1 MSYFES
7 RLRLDME
14 NFEEIKNKFSVCEKL
29 GIRNV
34 IVEPVGNFR
43 NLGTDLREKLESLT
57 KMHIYYRI
65 SLQPKN
71 VDDLKNKLST
81 KILSANKK
89 LPTILSIETPIKEIQ
104 IQAAKD
110 SRVDVI
116 TFTNPQT
123 MKTLTP
129 GVISLSK
136 QNRSFI
142 EISLSSMMVVNKAQQ
157 SKNFRELY
165 RIIHLVKSLRGTLL
179 INGNFEDQYHL
190 RHPRSLISICHTL
203 LGLSMIDAKKAFN
216 ENVKKLIERVYDRYD
231 KNFIEYGIKF
241 IEGSD

>member
-1 MSYFES
+1 
-7 RLRLDME
+7 ME
-14 NFEEIKNKFSVCEKL
+14 NFENIKNKFAICEKL
-29 GIRNV
+29 GIKNV
-34 IVEPVGNFR
+34 IVEPVGNFK
-43 NLGTDLREKLESLT
+43 NLGVELREKIKSLT
-57 KMHIYYRI
+57 KMQIYYRI
-65 SLQPKN
+65 SLRPRN
-71 VDDLKNKLST
+71 VDDLKNKL
-81 KILSANKK
+81 IINKK

-116 TFTNPQT
+116 SFTDPKT

-136 QNRSFI
+136 QNKSFI

-165 RIIHLVKSLRGTLL
+165 RIIHLVKTLKGNL
-179 INGNFEDQYHL
+179 IISGNFEDPFHL

-203 LGLSMIDAKKAFN
+203 LGLSILEAKKAFN

-231 KNFIEYGIKF
+231 TNFIEYGIKF
-241 IEGSD
+241 IKGGE

>member
-7 RLRLDME
+7 RLRLNVE
-14 NFEEIKNKFSVCEKL
+14 NFENIKNKFAICEKL
-29 GIRNV
+29 GIKNV
-34 IVEPVGNFR
+34 IVEPVGNFK
-43 NLGTDLREKLESLT
+43 NLGVELREKIKSLT
-57 KMHIYYRI
+57 KMQIYYRI
-65 SLQPKN
+65 SLRPRN
-71 VDDLKNKLST
+71 VDDLKNKL
-81 KILSANKK
+81 IINKK

-116 TFTNPQT
+116 SFTDPKT

-136 QNRSFI
+136 QNKSFI

-165 RIIHLVKSLRGTLL
+165 RIIHLVKTLKGNL
-179 INGNFEDQYHL
+179 IISGNFEDPFHL

-203 LGLSMIDAKKAFN
+203 LGLSILEAKKAFN

-231 KNFIEYGIKF
+231 TNFIEYGIKF
-241 IEGSD
+241 IKGGE

>member
-7 RLRLDME
+7 RLRLNIE
-14 NFEEIKNKFSVCEKL
+14 NFEEIKNKFSICEKL

-34 IVEPVGNFR
+34 IVELEGNFR
-43 NLGTDLREKLESLT
+43 NLGIDLREKIESLT
-57 KMHIYYRI
+57 KMQIYYRI

-71 VDDLKNKLST
+71 VNDLKIKLST
-81 KILSANKK
+81 HNI
-89 LPTILSIETPIKEIQ
+89 LPTIISIETSIKEVQ

-116 TFTNPQT
+116 SFTNPQT

-179 INGNFEDQYHL
+179 INGNFEERYHL

-216 ENVKKLIERVYDRYD
+216 ENVKILIERVYDRYD
-231 KNFIEYGIKF
+231 KNFIEHGIKF
-241 IEGSD
+241 IKGSE

>member
-1 MSYFES
+1 LSYFES
-7 RLRLDME
+7 RLRLNVE
-14 NFEEIKNKFSVCEKL
+14 NFENIKNKFAICEKL
-29 GIRNV
+29 GIKNV
-34 IVEPVGNFR
+34 IVEPVGNFK
-43 NLGTDLREKLESLT
+43 NLGVELREKIKSLT
-57 KMHIYYRI
+57 KMQIYYRI
-65 SLQPKN
+65 SLRPRN
-71 VDDLKNKLST
+71 VDDLKNKL
-81 KILSANKK
+81 IINKK

-116 TFTNPQT
+116 SFTDPKT

-136 QNRSFI
+136 QNKSFI

-165 RIIHLVKSLRGTLL
+165 RIIHLVKTLKGNL
-179 INGNFEDQYHL
+179 IISGNFEDPFHL

-203 LGLSMIDAKKAFN
+203 LGLSILEAKKAFN

-231 KNFIEYGIKF
+231 TNFIEYGIKF
-241 IEGSD
+241 IKGGE

>member
-1 MSYFES
+1 MPYYES
-7 RLRLDME
+7 RLRLNVQ
-14 NFEEIKNKFSVCEKL
+14 NFEEIKNKFVICEKL
-29 GIRNV
+29 GIKNV
-34 IVEPVGNFR
+34 IVEPDGNFK
-43 NLGTDLREKLESLT
+43 NLGVELREKISSLT

-65 SLQPKN
+65 SLRPRN

-81 KILSANKK
+81 NKK

-116 TFTNPQT
+116 SFADPKT

-136 QNRSFI
+136 QNNSFI

-165 RIIHLVKSLRGTLL
+165 RIIHLVNSLKGNLL
-179 INGNFEDQYHL
+179 ISGNFEDSYHL
-190 RHPRSLISICHTL
+190 RHPRALISICHTL
-203 LGLSMIDAKKAFN
+203 LGLSILEAKKAFD

-231 KNFIEYGIKF
+231 TNFIEYGIKF
-241 IEGSD
+241 IKEGE

>member
-14 NFEEIKNKFSVCEKL
+14 NFEEIKNKFSICEKL

-34 IVEPVGNFR
+34 IVEPVENFR
-43 NLGTDLREKLESLT
+43 TLGIDLREKLTSLT

-71 VDDLKNKLST
+71 MDDLRHKLST
-81 KILSANKK
+81 NKK
-89 LPTILSIETPIKEIQ
+89 LPTIISIETPIKEIQ

-116 TFTNPQT
+116 SFANPQI

-165 RIIHLVKSLRGTLL
+165 RIIHLVNSLRGTLI
-179 INGNFEDQYHL
+179 INGNFEDLYHL
-190 RHPRSLISICHTL
+190 RHPRTLISICHTL

-241 IEGSD
+241 IKGSE

>member
-7 RLRLDME
+7 RLRLNVE
-14 NFEEIKNKFSVCEKL
+14 NFEKIKYKFAICEKL
-29 GIRNV
+29 GIKNV
-34 IVEPVGNFR
+34 IVEPVGNFK
-43 NLGTDLREKLESLT
+43 NLGVEIREKIKSLT
-57 KMHIYYRI
+57 KMQIYYRI
-65 SLQPKN
+65 SLRPRN

-81 KILSANKK
+81 YKK
-89 LPTILSIETPIKEIQ
+89 LPTILSIESSIKEIQ

-116 TFTNPQT
+116 SFTEPKT

-136 QNRSFI
+136 QNNSFI

-165 RIIHLVKSLRGTLL
+165 RIIHLVKSLKGNL
-179 INGNFEDQYHL
+179 IISGNFEDPFHL
-190 RHPRSLISICHTL
+190 RNPRSLISICHTL
-203 LGLSMIDAKKAFN
+203 LGLSIIEAKKAFN
-216 ENVKKLIERVYDRYD
+216 ENVKKLLERVYDRCD
-231 KNFIEYGIKF
+231 TNFIEYGIKF
-241 IEGSD
+241 IKGGE